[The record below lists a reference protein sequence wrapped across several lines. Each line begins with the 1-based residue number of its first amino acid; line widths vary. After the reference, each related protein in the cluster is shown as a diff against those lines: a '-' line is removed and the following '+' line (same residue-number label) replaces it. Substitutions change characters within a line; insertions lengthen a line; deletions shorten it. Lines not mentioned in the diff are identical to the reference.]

1 MMNGCLENKAY
12 KKRFFNEKLIA
23 ILRGV
28 DQERLPATVDA
39 LKKGGIT
46 LVEIPFDQTK
56 TPEYTTEKI
65 KTVLTNFSR
74 ENVLCGAGTVLSP
87 EQVQAAYDAG
97 SSFIIT
103 PSAKQDV
110 IRCGKELGLFV
121 MAGAMSP
128 TEIENAY
135 EWGADVI
142 KIFPADV
149 LGVSYIKALRGPFPY
164 IPLAAVGGVDLDN
177 ISRFCDA
184 GISMFGIGGNLV
196 RKDMICGGDY
206 DRMAELA
213 GKYVERI
220 RAYCK

>member
-1 MMNGCLENKAY
+1 MMNGCLENETY
-12 KKRFFNEKLIA
+12 KERFFREKLIA
-23 ILRGV
+23 ILRGTE
-28 DQERLPATVDA
+28 QEQLPGIISA
-39 LKKGGIT
+39 LKKGGIS
-46 LVEIPFDQTK
+46 LVEIPFDQTRP
-56 TPEYTTEKI
+56 PEHTTEKI
-65 KTVLTNFSR
+65 KMVLTYFSR
-74 ENVLCGAGTVLSP
+74 ESVLCGAGTVLSP

-103 PSAKQDV
+103 PSAKQEV
-110 IRCGKELGLFV
+110 IRRGKELGLFV

-135 EWGADVI
+135 EWGADIV
-142 KIFPADV
+142 KVFPADV
-149 LGVSYIKALRGPFPY
+149 LGISYIKALKGPFPY

-177 ISRFCDA
+177 ICQFCDA

-196 RKDMICGGDY
+196 RKDMICRGCY
-206 DRMAELA
+206 DGIAELA